1 VLTSQKHSSSTFILI
16 TVFCLLTPV
25 QALKTVYARSL
36 NIENFSHNYQYKYI
50 ANHIKDKNNKLI
62 LELKKHLNT
71 PKLSITAKYFIN
83 HNLAYALFKLHK
95 KNASLKQ
102 INKTIAALETSATK
116 KQLTFYHYHLSKSLL
131 LRAKTLGILFRQ
143 TKKAIPDLKE
153 AILSNKQSHHTKAP
167 KQLFNL
173 QTAMAQAYNQLGQLN
188 KAKKTIA
195 QALTTAKQLNDKN
208 ETIYALIIS
217 GRIAYQQK
225 NFTLAYHE
233 YLKALELSD
242 ESTPKKR
249 IASIELRLAIAYE
262 EQSIYDQALVH
273 AKRAMNLYNQLK
285 EEDLQIK
292 TLRVLGNIYLSL
304 GQDIDTALVHFI
316 NGLTIAKKIDDPYS
330 IGQMQHLVGK
340 SYLLENQIT
349 LATQYLNSAQNIL
362 KKSKDW
368 FYLGLNTIELAKLA
382 QYNNHVKK
390 AIDLLISLRKNNH
403 FQSYPALLKQ
413 ANDYLISLYLTKK
426 QFKKAYFLQQ
436 EMIIDGLN
444 EKNKN
449 ITAFSDK
456 NNTQEFNKIVELKT
470 LKEKLAKEANA
481 LKVTQQ
487 QLLELNK
494 HIKFYLIILII
505 TIFAFVISY
514 IQAKKWHKRYKQRL
528 SKSVLT
534 WSIFQNKI
542 INNAATAKARGI
554 LLIFNT
560 KQTPCYFSITKNEN
574 IAINIPDEEYIKI
587 FIEKK
592 LSYNIT
598 HYNNMLWALCN
609 KNMTKTKALLMS
621 EKRDTANKTSFI
633 WIDLTDFPTNISK
646 QALLLIELLS
656 HYIIETKLCEKQT
669 QDKENKNRITAST
682 FYKISIQAQAL
693 PLIFINNKTKKEIAS
708 GLQNAVNQKL
718 ITFKNIE

>member
-1 VLTSQKHSSSTFILI
+1 MLISQKRSSSTFILI
-16 TVFCLLTPV
+16 TIFCLLTSV

-36 NIENFSHNYQYKYI
+36 NIENFSHDYQYKYI
-50 ANHIKDKNNKLI
+50 ANHIKDKNNVLI
-62 LELKKHLNT
+62 SELKKYLNT
-71 PKLSITAKYFIN
+71 PNLSITAKYFID
-83 HNLAYALFKLHK
+83 HNLAYTLFKLHK

-102 INKTIAALETSATK
+102 INKTIATLETNATK
-116 KQLTFYHYHLSKSLL
+116 KQLTFYYYHLSKSLL
-131 LRAKTLGILFRQ
+131 LRAKTLGILFRK
-143 TKKAIPDLKE
+143 TKKALPDLKE
-153 AILSNKQSHHTKAP
+153 AILSNKQSHHTKAAQ
-167 KQLFNL
+167 QLFDL

-188 KAKKTIA
+188 KAKKTIT
-195 QALTTAKQLNDKN
+195 QALSTAKQLNDKN

-217 GRIAYQQK
+217 GRIAYQQE

-262 EQSIYDQALVH
+262 AQSIYDQALVH

-285 EEDLQIK
+285 EEYLQIK

-349 LATQYLNSAQNIL
+349 LATQYLNAAQNIL

-382 QYNNHVKK
+382 QHNDHVNK
-390 AIDLLISLRKNNH
+390 AIDLIISLRKNNH
-403 FQSYPALLKQ
+403 FQSYPALLNQ
-413 ANDYLISLYLTKK
+413 ANNYLISLYVIKK

-436 EMIIDGLN
+436 EMVRYGLN
-444 EKNKN
+444 KKNKN

-456 NNTQEFNKIVELKT
+456 NKTQEFNNIVELKT
-470 LKEKLAKEANA
+470 LKEKLVKKANI

-487 QLLELNK
+487 QLLALNK
-494 HIKFYLIILII
+494 HIKIYLIVLII
-505 TIFAFVISY
+505 TIFALVISY
-514 IQAKKWHKRYKQRL
+514 IQAKKWHNRYKQRL

-534 WSIFQNKI
+534 WSAFQNKI
-542 INNAATAKARGI
+542 ISNASTAKARGI
-554 LLIFNT
+554 LLLFNT
-560 KQTPCYFSITKNEN
+560 EKAACYFSIAENEN
-574 IAINIPDEEYIKI
+574 TAINIPDEEYIKT

-598 HYNNMLWALCN
+598 QHNNMLWALCN
-609 KNMTKTKALLMS
+609 KNMTKIKAQLMS
-621 EKRDTANKTSFI
+621 AQRDTINNTSFI

-656 HYIIETKLCEKQT
+656 HYIIETKLGDKPIQN
-669 QDKENKNRITAST
+669 KENKNRIATNT

-693 PLIFINNKTKKEIAS
+693 PLIFINNNTKKEIAS
-708 GLQNAVNQKL
+708 GLQKAFNQKL
-718 ITFKNIE
+718 ITFENIE

>member
-1 VLTSQKHSSSTFILI
+1 MLISQKRSSSTFILI
-16 TVFCLLTPV
+16 TVFYLLTSV

-36 NIENFSHNYQYKYI
+36 NIENFSHDYQYKYI
-50 ANHIKDKNNKLI
+50 ASHIKDKNNGLI
-62 LELKKHLNT
+62 SELKKHLDT
-71 PKLSITAKYFIN
+71 PNLSITAKYFIN

-102 INKTIAALETSATK
+102 INKTIATLETNANK

-131 LRAKTLGILFRQ
+131 LRAKTLGILFRK

-153 AILSNKQSHHTKAP
+153 AILSNKQSHHTKATQ
-167 KQLFNL
+167 QLFDL

-188 KAKKTIA
+188 KAKKIIT
-195 QALTTAKQLNDKN
+195 QALSTAKQLNDKN

-217 GRIAYQQK
+217 GRIAYQQE

-242 ESTPKKR
+242 ESTPKRR

-262 EQSIYDQALVH
+262 AQSIYDQALVH

-349 LATQYLNSAQNIL
+349 LATQYLNAAQNIL

-382 QYNNHVKK
+382 QHNDHVKK
-390 AIDLLISLRKNNH
+390 AIDLIISLRKNNH
-403 FQSYPALLKQ
+403 FQSYPALLNQ
-413 ANDYLISLYLTKK
+413 ANNYLISLYVIKK

-436 EMIIDGLN
+436 EMVRNGLN

-449 ITAFSDK
+449 ITAFSDRNK
-456 NNTQEFNKIVELKT
+456 TQEFNNIVELKT
-470 LKEKLAKEANA
+470 LKEKLVKEANT

-487 QLLELNK
+487 QLLALNK
-494 HIKFYLIILII
+494 HIKIYLIILII
-505 TIFAFVISY
+505 TIFALVISY
-514 IQAKKWHKRYKQRL
+514 IQAKKWHNRYKQRL

-534 WSIFQNKI
+534 WSAFQNKI
-542 INNAATAKARGI
+542 ISNASTAKARGI
-554 LLIFNT
+554 LLLFNT
-560 KQTPCYFSITKNEN
+560 DKAACYFSIAENEN
-574 IAINIPDEEYIKI
+574 TAINIPDEEYIKT

-598 HYNNMLWALCN
+598 QHNNMLWALCN
-609 KNMTKTKALLMS
+609 KNMTKIKAQLIS
-621 EKRDTANKTSFI
+621 AQRDTINKTAFI

-656 HYIIETKLCEKQT
+656 HYIVETKLGDKPIQN
-669 QDKENKNRITAST
+669 KENKNRIATNT

-693 PLIFINNKTKKEIAS
+693 PLIFINNNTKKEIAS
-708 GLQNAVNQKL
+708 GLQKAFNQKL
-718 ITFKNIE
+718 ITFENIE